1 VAEEAGVTTGDD
13 ELAVTEAEG
22 VAAGDGELADPVPVA
37 VFGVAVG
44 LARVVGLGVLAE
56 RDVSGGE
63 VAGAGPGE
71 AETGVVAGV
80 TPTVAAGGGLTRR

>member
-1 VAEEAGVTTGDD
+1 MSTGDD
-13 ELAVTEAEG
+13 ELAGTEAEAEG
-22 VAAGDGELADPVPVA
+22 DPAGDGELADPVPVA
-37 VFGVAVG
+37 VFDVAVG
-44 LARVVGLGVLAE
+44 LARVVGRGVLAA

-63 VAGAGPGE
+63 VAGAGTGE